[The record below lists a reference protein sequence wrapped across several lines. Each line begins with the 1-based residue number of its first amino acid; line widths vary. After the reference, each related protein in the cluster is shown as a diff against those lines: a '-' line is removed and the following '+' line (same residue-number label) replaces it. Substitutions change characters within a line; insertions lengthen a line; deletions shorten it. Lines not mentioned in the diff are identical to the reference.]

1 MTRRLPGLVIIAA
14 AVLLSAAGYLALR
27 DRASDEEKIVSA
39 LLATADA
46 VERKD
51 VRDIMEVVS
60 EEYHDSSGLTRRVLT
75 LLAWRAREIEE
86 RLRVAMSAPKVT
98 LRDGRASVEV
108 EVTVYVI
115 DTSGRSQVLFEGP
128 VNLTMRKE
136 KRGHWRVVDSEGW
149 QQTIEVEQGF

>member
-39 LLATADA
+39 
-46 VERKD
+46 